1 MESILQRFLRYAK
14 INTRSDEEVTD
25 RTPST
30 ENQWELARL
39 LEKELT
45 ELGLKN
51 VHLNE
56 KCFLT
61 AELPPTSPKKLP
73 VIAFLAHMDTSPDF
87 NAESIQPQV
96 IDNYD
101 GGDIQLKGKPGM
113 ALRTAE
119 FADLLNYKGCT
130 LVTTDG
136 TTLLGADDKA
146 GVAAIMDALAWMGSH
161 PEFKHG
167 PVKVAFTP
175 DEETSYGITHFDVNA
190 FGADLAYTIDG
201 GKMGE
206 LEFENFNAGRAF
218 VTIHGK
224 SVHPGDAKGVMVNA
238 MLVFFEFNGLLPVE
252 QRPEFTAGREGF
264 YHLWKMSEGS
274 VEQVQGVYLL
284 RDHDA
289 AKYDRQKQ
297 VIQACADFI
306 NTKYGAGTVEVRIE
320 EQYRNMREQLE
331 PVMHVVDTARQAM
344 RELNITPIENPIRG
358 GTDGA
363 RLSYRGL
370 PTPNLF
376 NGGHN
381 FHGPYEYLVVEHMQM
396 ASAVIRKILEL
407 YESKQA

>member
-30 ENQWELARL
+30 EIQWDLARL
-39 LEKELT
+39 LEKELI
-45 ELGLKN
+45 ELGLKD
-51 VHLNE
+51 VRLNE

-61 AELPPTSPKKLP
+61 AELPPTSTKKLP
-73 VIAFLAHMDTSPDF
+73 VVAFLAHMDTSPDF
-87 NAESIQPQV
+87 NAEGIQPQV
-96 IDNYD
+96 IENYG
-101 GGDIQLKGKPGM
+101 GGDIPLKGKPGM
-113 ALRTAE
+113 ALRPAE

-146 GVAAIMDALAWMGSH
+146 GVAAIMDALAWMVSH

-167 PVKVAFTP
+167 PVKIAFTP
-175 DEETSYGITHFDVNA
+175 DEETSYGITHFDVQA

-201 GKMGE
+201 GKLGE

-289 AKYDRQKQ
+289 DKYDRQKQ
-297 VIQACADFI
+297 VIMACADFI
-306 NTKYGAGTVEVRIE
+306 NAKYGAGTVEVTIE

-331 PVMHVVDTARQAM
+331 PVMHVVETARQAM
-344 RELNITPIENPIRG
+344 HELNITPIEHPIRG

-363 RLSYRGL
+363 RLSYKGL

-407 YESKQA
+407 YEKK